1 MSGVLGLDIPKH
13 GEPAYPLESYGDGWT
28 EITAQAFKKLP
39 YTKSAQD
46 LIAMMEQGRTNEQTA
61 NGHAE
66 LADKPKPKEIDLSP
80 EDISYGIVL
89 NFGGHK
95 HNIGGSGNSNMAVDT
110 GL

>member
-1 MSGVLGLDIPKH
+1 MDIPKH

-46 LIAMMEQGRTNEQTA
+46 LMAMMEQGRGDESVA

-66 LADKPKPKEIDLSP
+66 PSDRPKPKEIDLSQD
-80 EDISYGIVL
+80 DINYGIVL
-89 NFGGHK
+89 NFGGTK
-95 HNIGGSGNSNMAVDT
+95 RNIGGKAASNVAVDT